1 MHSAEVQFVHFNDV
15 YHVPPAGLLAGF
27 LQLQRNFAASNP
39 RAQTLTLFSGDAFS
53 PSLEASVLKGEQIC
67 PVLDLVGVDIGCYG
81 NHGTGREPRVAT
93 PAALLLLTGVPVFD
107 FGDARLID
115 LSSRLKFPW
124 LLSNAFHRPLG
135 PTKRFLG
142 SAQEYIVRQLD
153 NGLRV
158 GFIGL
163 AGTDWPSNCEDLPP
177 CEIESP
183 VEVARRLARY
193 LRFSEKC
200 DLVIALTHMRVPED
214 MLVANATAR
223 GDSRV
228 DLLLGGHDHDVIRRF
243 AGDTDFKAENVEQ
256 GRKVSDIEVNGL
268 VPDAEGDV
276 RLVKSGTDWR
286 GLSLIRLIVQRD
298 DNGAVT
304 GSTVKLRQYTDIQA
318 AIAVP
323 QVPLEIVKT
332 LDTIHER
339 VGTLVQ
345 KPLLHSAVP
354 IDGRNF
360 TIRRE
365 ETNLGNMLADAV
377 RALYGTDVGFFNS
390 GAIRFDKILKATVPD
405 CEPLRVR
412 DVINICPFGNALLVK
427 KLPGEIIRQSLE
439 NSVSDKHTDGRFLQI
454 SGLRIVASW
463 HRPEGS
469 RIIDVQLERSDG
481 RLEPLDPRRMYTV
494 AMPSF
499 IAQGH
504 DGFTWLPQLETIVNE
519 EAGMTD
525 TALLLDIF
533 GHSEDPYGG
542 DCESS
547 SHALGVERAR
557 NLTIVGRSM
566 SDSLPVVKP
575 AVEGRIRFVDA

>member
-81 NHGTGREPRVAT
+81 NHD
-93 PAALLLLTGVPVFD
+93 FD

-412 DVINICPFGNALLVK
+412 DVISML
-427 KLPGEIIRQSLE
+427 
-439 NSVSDKHTDGRFLQI
+439 T
-454 SGLRIVASW
+454 
-463 HRPEGS
+463 
-469 RIIDVQLERSDG
+469 
-481 RLEPLDPRRMYTV
+481 
-494 AMPSF
+494 
-499 IAQGH
+499 
-504 DGFTWLPQLETIVNE
+504 
-519 EAGMTD
+519 
-525 TALLLDIF
+525 
-533 GHSEDPYGG
+533 
-542 DCESS
+542 
-547 SHALGVERAR
+547 SHADKSLSVGV
-557 NLTIVGRSM
+557 
-566 SDSLPVVKP
+566 
-575 AVEGRIRFVDA
+575 